1 MEVDMEKKKH
11 LPLYG
16 VGPLYAVTIIIMTVT
31 GIILSEKGYFSSG
44 QYDFLKVS
52 FLGIGIILI
61 AYGIIIW
68 FAAAVFAKI
77 DSNILDNRLVTTGIY
92 AYVRNPLYSAFM
104 IVCTGA
110 VLCFNNLWLL
120 ILPITYWVFMTML
133 MKSTE
138 EKWLKELYGQD
149 YMNYCSQVN
158 RCIPW
163 FKR

>member
-1 MEVDMEKKKH
+1 MEKKKH

-16 VGPLYAVTIIIMTVT
+16 VGPIYGVTIIIMTVI
-31 GIILSEKGYFSSG
+31 GITLSEKGYFSSG
-44 QYDFLKVS
+44 QYDFLKGP

-61 AYGIIIW
+61 AFGIVIW

-104 IVCTGA
+104 IVCTGT

-120 ILPITYWVFMTML
+120 ILPITYWTFMTAL

-138 EKWLKELYGQD
+138 EKWLKELYGQE
-149 YMNYCSQVN
+149 YINYCKNVN